1 VYQLVRTALQPHS
14 KFIIGG
20 GALQDIG
27 NDFHGIVKPD
37 LGMDKKGDIQE
48 VRWWISIQLSI
59 YWMESHV
66 TALTLVRPIR
76 KISARLNLH
85 ALHPYYCIAGQL
97 SICINSYL
105 L

>member
-1 VYQLVRTALQPHS
+1 VRTALQPHS

-76 KISARLNLH
+76 KISARKYIFKFPLVSIST
-85 ALHPYYCIAGQL
+85 PYIPTIA
-97 SICINSYL
+97 
-105 L
+105 